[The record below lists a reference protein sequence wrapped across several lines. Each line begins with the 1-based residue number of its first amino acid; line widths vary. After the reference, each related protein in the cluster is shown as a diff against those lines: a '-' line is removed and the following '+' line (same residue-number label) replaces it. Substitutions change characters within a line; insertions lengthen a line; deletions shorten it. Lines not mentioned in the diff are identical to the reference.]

1 MSLALVGPFGASLG
15 SAGKIGFFTTK
26 FEVFFIFSEYE
37 DRINDLTDAEVIDS
51 YLRTLPKVILWK
63 LR

>member
-1 MSLALVGPFGASLG
+1 MLEETSCREIKVVRPRNW
-15 SAGKIGFFTTK
+15 K
-26 FEVFFIFSEYE
+26 FLLHFSEYE
-37 DRINDLTDAEVIDS
+37 DRINDVTDAEVLDS